1 MLPCLF
7 SPKKIRKEKGLTVV
21 YLQGREAFI
30 EAKYKTLQLP
40 TQTTEIRNTGNK
52 HQMHS
57 CANQALNPLRRL
69 LQGLDGTFAQA
80 CFAASSICSI
90 LTPALHILAKERMCF
105 IPYCEIEPQCVSN
118 VLTCI
123 FKIARK

>member
-1 MLPCLF
+1 MD
-7 SPKKIRKEKGLTVV
+7 
-21 YLQGREAFI
+21 
-30 EAKYKTLQLP
+30 
-40 TQTTEIRNTGNK
+40 
-52 HQMHS
+52 S

-80 CFAASSICSI
+80 CFAASFICSI
-90 LTPALHILAKERMCF
+90 LIPALHILAKERMCF